1 MTLLALFL
9 CENIFIER
17 MMKMFSDE
25 ILEKIFSRED
35 VMKIPI
41 VYQSTMVHAIQ
52 EVLEKEGIEDAS
64 KSVSGHE
71 L

>member
-17 MMKMFSDE
+17 MMEMFSDE
-25 ILEKIFSRED
+25 VLEKIFSRED
-35 VMKIPI
+35 VMKIPLT
-41 VYQSTMVHAIQ
+41 YQSVMVRAVQ
-52 EVLEKEGIEDAS
+52 EVLEKEGIDYAT
-64 KSVSGHE
+64 KSLSGHE

>member
-17 MMKMFSDE
+17 MMEMFSDE
-25 ILEKIFSRED
+25 VLEKIFSRED
-35 VMKIPI
+35 VMKIPLT
-41 VYQSTMVHAIQ
+41 YQSVMVRAVQ
-52 EVLEKEGIEDAS
+52 EILEKEGIDYAT
-64 KSVSGHE
+64 KSLSEHE

>member
-1 MTLLALFL
+1 
-9 CENIFIER
+9 
-17 MMKMFSDE
+17 MFSDE

-52 EVLEKEGIEDAS
+52 EVLEKEGIGDAS
-64 KSVSGHE
+64 KSVSSHE

>member
-17 MMKMFSDE
+17 MMEMFSDE
-25 ILEKIFSRED
+25 VLEKIFSRED
-35 VMKIPI
+35 VMKIPLT
-41 VYQSTMVHAIQ
+41 YQSVMVRAVQ
-52 EVLEKEGIEDAS
+52 EVLEKEGIDYAA
-64 KSVSGHE
+64 KSLSGNE

>member
-17 MMKMFSDE
+17 MMEMFSDE
-25 ILEKIFSRED
+25 VLEKIFSRED
-35 VMKIPI
+35 VMKIPLT
-41 VYQSTMVHAIQ
+41 YQSVMVRAVQ
-52 EVLEKEGIEDAS
+52 EVLEKEGIDYAT
-64 KSVSGHE
+64 KSLSEHE